1 MFRRGF
7 KTWSEQ
13 TSARIRQ
20 KLGLLE
26 DSPLDPIR
34 VAESL
39 GVFVAS
45 AHQLPDLDPGCR
57 NRLLGANSDEWSA
70 LTVTDGSNF
79 LIVLNTTHAPN
90 RRNSDL
96 AHEIAHII
104 LGHEPSKMFISSTSN
119 FAIRTHD
126 ASQEEEAAWLA
137 GALLL
142 PRLAL
147 LRLRRENIGDEEACK
162 RYAVSLA
169 MLRYRR
175 SVTGVDVQLGR
186 MSRWKRTK

>member
-20 KLGLLE
+20 KLGLPE
-26 DSPLDPIR
+26 DSPLDLIR

-45 AHQLPDLDPGCR
+45 PQELSDLDAISR
-57 NRLLGANSDEWSA
+57 DRLLGANSDEWSA
-70 LTVTDGSNF
+70 LTVTDGSNS
-79 LIVLNTTHAPN
+79 LIVLNASHAPS

-137 GALLL
+137 GTLLL

-162 RYAVSLA
+162 RYAVSPV

-186 MSRWKRTK
+186 MSRWKRAK

>member
-20 KLGLLE
+20 KLGLPE
-26 DSPLDPIR
+26 DSPLDLIR
-34 VAESL
+34 LAESL
-39 GVFVAS
+39 GVFVAGP
-45 AHQLPDLDPGCR
+45 HQLSDLDPGSR
-57 NRLLGANSDEWSA
+57 DRLLGANSDEWSA
-70 LTVTDGSNF
+70 LTVTDGSNS
-79 LIVLNTTHAPN
+79 LILLNTSHAPT

-126 ASQEEEAAWLA
+126 VSQEEEASWLA

-142 PRLAL
+142 PRIAL
-147 LRLRRENIGDEEACK
+147 LRLRRENVGDEQACK
-162 RYAVSLA
+162 KYVVSPA

-175 SVTGVDVQLGR
+175 SVTGVDVQLR
-186 MSRWKRTK
+186 RTSRWKRSK